1 MTQVAEIE
9 DKNELM
15 ETDGLNSY
23 FKGYYLTDE
32 QEMSVLF
39 AEEPYWLKVEAYAGA
54 GKTSTL
60 NAIASI
66 AKFGLRGLYLAF
78 NSDIVKE
85 SLDDFP
91 LSVFCKT
98 THSLAYEFVIKG
110 YPKRQRRI
118 NKPLTAKLISKEFS
132 ITKSVNGLT
141 PLAFCGYV
149 LEVLKNYCYS
159 SDDGIIEEHTNS
171 ETINPVHLED
181 QEIIRLAAM
190 VLAGKIWKEMN
201 NDDSFL
207 PITHDAYLKMWSL
220 TNPILDYDY
229 ILFDEAQD
237 ANPLMLSILLKQKA
251 QLIFVGDRFQQIYS
265 WRGAVNAMQSI
276 KTHNEC
282 QITESFRFGQPI
294 ADLASMVLNNG
305 LGANV
310 NIRGNPEVTSKVCT
324 VGVPDVIICRTNSAI
339 IDNALKYMNLGLKV
353 HVKGGI
359 SKINKLLKCSYSL
372 KKGKRVN
379 TPELAAFNNWEEV
392 VEYSKTPSGTELST
406 LVRLVKDY
414 PVYHLTALLDLI
426 SKVKEEDAN
435 VVLTTV
441 HKAKGCEWNKV
452 LLANDFKS
460 KGDKNFSDEEINLLY
475 VAITRAKLELDVS
488 ECDAVSNLLNLA

>member
-1 MTQVAEIE
+1 MTQIAEIE
-9 DKNELM
+9 EKKEID
-15 ETDGLNSY
+15 DLNSF

-32 QEMSVLF
+32 QEMSVLY

-66 AKFGLRGLYLAF
+66 AKFGLKGLYLAF
-78 NSDIVKE
+78 NTDIVKE

-98 THSLAYEFVIKG
+98 THSLAYEFTIKG
-110 YPKRQRRI
+110 HPKRQRRI
-118 NKPLTAKLISKEFS
+118 NKALTAKLVAKEFL

-141 PLAFCGYV
+141 PLAFCSYAI
-149 LEVLKNYCYS
+149 EVLKNYCYS
-159 SDDGIIEEHTNS
+159 SDLEILEEHTNS
-171 ETINPVHLED
+171 EIVNPVHLED
-181 QEIIRLAAM
+181 QEIIRLSAM
-190 VLAGKIWKEMN
+190 ILAGKIWKEMN

-237 ANPLMLSILLKQKA
+237 ANPVMLSILLKQKA

-265 WRGAVNAMQSI
+265 WRGAINAMQSI

-294 ADLASMVLNNG
+294 ADMASMVLNNG

-310 NIRGNPEVTSKVCT
+310 KIIGNPNVDSKVCS
-324 VGVPDVIICRTNSAI
+324 VGVPDVIICRTNAAL
-339 IDNALKYMNLGLKV
+339 IDNALKYMKLGLKV

-359 SKINKLLKCSYSL
+359 AKINKLLKCSFSL

-379 TPELAAFNNWEEV
+379 SPELAAFNNWDEV
-392 VEYSKTPSGTELST
+392 IEYSKTPSGTELAT
-406 LVRLVKDY
+406 LVKLVKDY
-414 PVYHLTALLDLI
+414 PVYQLTSLLDLI
-426 SKVKEEDAN
+426 GKVKEEEAN

-452 LLANDFKS
+452 TLANDFKS

-475 VAITRAKLELDVS
+475 VAITRAKFELDVS
-488 ECDAVSNLLNLA
+488 ECDAVANLLKAA